1 MVTVVIPTWN
11 AGRYLQAT
19 LDSVFA
25 QSYPAFEI
33 VAVDDCSSDHT
44 VSLLKSYGDRVRV
57 VERTVNSGTA
67 DIPRYQGVEAARTEL
82 VALLDG
88 DDVWE
93 REKLAKQVAFM
104 GANPQ
109 IPLSHHYVRI
119 MDADGRAGPV
129 RHDGIIPP
137 TGPCAKELL
146 SRCFICTSSVM
157 VRREA
162 WLGAQSPDQ
171 ITGYGTELDFFIA
184 LARRSNLGFIPEVLG
199 SYRVFPG
206 SISRK
211 SWRRYPRDVGA
222 MERIFRKGLW
232 RGGGRPPRDEGDH
245 SRSLHGKRRCPPRPG
260 ICRAITV
267 LLRVGGAVPSFAYR
281 RMVPGRQGGGAFP
294 VTGESGSLNRPRSRA
309 RLPIRPTAHRVAS

>member
-1 MVTVVIPTWN
+1 LSDQALPMVTVVIPTWN

-232 RGGGRPPRDEGDH
+232 RGVVGRREMKAIIHEACMESADAHRDLGYAG
-245 SRSLHGKRRCPPRPG
+245 RSLYFCGLGALYRPLHTG
-260 ICRAITV
+260 AWFRAV
-267 LLRVGGAVPSFAYR
+267 KGVGRFLLPVSRVP
-281 RMVPGRQGGGAFP
+281 
-294 VTGESGSLNRPRSRA
+294 
-309 RLPIRPTAHRVAS
+309 